1 MLKRHVS
8 CARDSGGVCLAITV
22 RKETAMFQEHQESA
36 QTDGS
41 GVTAADRLSRELVAL
56 LGNEAVAQDMT
67 AIVDT
72 HTSFKGV
79 IRYDGTVRIDGRV
92 EGEIYTNGVLL
103 VGKDAVIRARVSA
116 GTIVSCGR
124 IIGEVTATE
133 KVSLL
138 APAILK
144 GSVKTPLLSMEEG
157 VRLIGTTDMPDD
169 QEESPDSLY
178 VPDRDI
184 AEVANS

>member
-1 MLKRHVS
+1 MFERTDDQEQGN
-8 CARDSGGVCLAITV
+8 RQRTN
-22 RKETAMFQEHQESA
+22 TALMDRMSQEVA
-36 QTDGS
+36 
-41 GVTAADRLSRELVAL
+41 AL
-56 LGNEAVAQDMT
+56 LGEAAAQDMT

-92 EGEIYTNGVLL
+92 EGEIHTSGVLL
-103 VGKDAVIRARVSA
+103 VGRNAVIRARVSA

-124 IIGEVTATE
+124 IIGDVTATE
-133 KVSLL
+133 KISLL
-138 APAILK
+138 APAVLK
-144 GSVKTPLLSMEEG
+144 GSVKTPQLSLEEG
-157 VRLIGTTDMPDD
+157 ARLIGTTDMPEE
-169 QEESPDSLY
+169 QEERLEAVC